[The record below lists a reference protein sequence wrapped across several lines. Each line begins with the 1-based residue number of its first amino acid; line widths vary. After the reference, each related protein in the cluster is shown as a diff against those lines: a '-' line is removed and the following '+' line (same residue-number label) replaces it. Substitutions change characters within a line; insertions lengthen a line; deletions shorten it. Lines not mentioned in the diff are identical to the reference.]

1 MGLGLCNFIVS
12 IPVILSYTFFE
23 GFLNMSASDSGKQQR
38 HKKRMQAR
46 KEIVDAGVAKALE
59 ERGITILYT
68 GDGKGKTTAAVGTVT
83 RALGYGYKVVVG
95 QFIKGVW
102 ECGEKNL
109 LSQLDPERYPLRWYE
124 MGTDFTW
131 ETQDFEADKAAALSL
146 WEKLKAALADESVY
160 LVVMDE
166 LTYALNYKW
175 LGKDEVLAAIQNRP
189 REQSVIITGRGA
201 KQYLVDVADTVT
213 EMRSHKHAFDDGV
226 SARKG
231 VEW

>member
-1 MGLGLCNFIVS
+1 MTNPENS
-12 IPVILSYTFFE
+12 
-23 GFLNMSASDSGKQQR
+23 KQQR

-46 KEIVDAGVAKALE
+46 KEIVDSGVAKALE
-59 ERGITILYT
+59 ERGIVIVYT

-109 LSQLDPERYPLRWYE
+109 LGQLPSDQYPLQWHE

-131 ETQDFEADKAAALSL
+131 ETQDFAADKAAAEAL

-175 LGKDEVLAAIQNRP
+175 LDKMEVVQAIENRP
-189 REQSVIITGRGA
+189 SEQSVIITGRGA
-201 KQYLVDVADTVT
+201 KQYLMDIADTVT
-213 EMRSHKHAFDDGV
+213 EMKSHKHAFENGV

>member
-1 MGLGLCNFIVS
+1 
-12 IPVILSYTFFE
+12 
-23 GFLNMSASDSGKQQR
+23 MSESENKKQQR
-38 HKKRMQAR
+38 HKERMQAR
-46 KEIVDAGVAKALE
+46 KEIVDAGVAKALQ
-59 ERGITILYT
+59 ERGIVIVYT

-83 RALGYGYKVVVG
+83 RALGYDYKVVVG

-109 LSQLDPERYPLRWYE
+109 LSQLDPEKYPLQWHE

-131 ETQDFEADKAAALSL
+131 ETQDFEADKAAALAL

-175 LGKDEVLAAIQNRP
+175 LDKAEVLDAIASRP
-189 REQSVIITGRGA
+189 AEQSVIITGRGA
-201 KQYLVDVADTVT
+201 KQYLVDIADTVT
-213 EMRSHKHAFDDGV
+213 EMKSQKHAFENGV

>member
-1 MGLGLCNFIVS
+1 M
-12 IPVILSYTFFE
+12 TE
-23 GFLNMSASDSGKQQR
+23 SDNNKQQR

-46 KEIVDAGVAKALE
+46 KEIVDAGVSRALE
-59 ERGITILYT
+59 ERGIVIVYT

-83 RALGYGYKVVVG
+83 RALGYGYTVVVG

-109 LSQLDPERYPLRWYE
+109 LTQLDPDKYPLQWFE

-131 ETQDFEADKAAALSL
+131 ETQDFEADKAAALAL
-146 WEKLKAALADESVY
+146 WVKLKSALADKSVY

-175 LGKDEVLAAIQNRP
+175 LDKAEVLEAIENRP
-189 REQSVIITGRGA
+189 PEQSVIITGRGA

-213 EMRSHKHAFDDGV
+213 EMKSHKHAFENGI

>member
-1 MGLGLCNFIVS
+1 
-12 IPVILSYTFFE
+12 
-23 GFLNMSASDSGKQQR
+23 MSESENNKQQR
-38 HKKRMQAR
+38 HKERMQAR

-59 ERGITILYT
+59 ERGIVIVYT

-109 LSQLDPERYPLRWYE
+109 LSQLDPRKYPLQWYE

-131 ETQDFEADKAAALSL
+131 ETQDFAADKAAALAL
-146 WEKLKAALADESVY
+146 WEKLKSALADNSVY

-175 LGKDEVLAAIQNRP
+175 LDKSEVLEAIANRP
-189 REQSVIITGRGA
+189 PEQSVIITGRGA
-201 KQYLVDVADTVT
+201 KQYLVDLADTVT
-213 EMRSHKHAFDDGV
+213 EMKSQKHAFEHGV

>member
-1 MGLGLCNFIVS
+1 MTESENN
-12 IPVILSYTFFE
+12 E
-23 GFLNMSASDSGKQQR
+23 QQR
-38 HKKRMQAR
+38 HKERMQAR

-59 ERGITILYT
+59 ERGIVIVYT

-109 LSQLDPERYPLRWYE
+109 LSSLDPAQYPLQWYE

-131 ETQDFEADKAAALSL
+131 ETQDFAADKAAALAL
-146 WEKLKAALADESVY
+146 WEKLKSALADDSVY

-175 LGKDEVLAAIQNRP
+175 LDKSEVLEAIANRP
-189 REQSVIITGRGA
+189 PEQSVIITGRGA
-201 KQYLVDVADTVT
+201 KQYLVDIADTVT
-213 EMRSHKHAFDDGV
+213 EMKSQKHAFENGV

>member
-1 MGLGLCNFIVS
+1 
-12 IPVILSYTFFE
+12 
-23 GFLNMSASDSGKQQR
+23 MSESENSKQQR

-46 KEIVDAGVAKALE
+46 KEIVDSGVAKALE
-59 ERGITILYT
+59 ERGIVIVYT

-109 LSQLDPERYPLRWYE
+109 LNGLPQDQFPLEWHE

-131 ETQDFEADKAAALSL
+131 ETQDFEADKAAALAL
-146 WEKLKAALADESVY
+146 WQKLKAALADDNVY

-175 LGKDEVLAAIQNRP
+175 LDKAEVMDVIRKRP
-189 REQSVIITGRGA
+189 SEQSVIITGRGA
-201 KQYLVDVADTVT
+201 KQYLLDAADTVT
-213 EMRSHKHAFDDGV
+213 EMKSHKHAFDKGV

-231 VEW
+231 IEW

>member
-1 MGLGLCNFIVS
+1 MTN
-12 IPVILSYTFFE
+12 PET
-23 GFLNMSASDSGKQQR
+23 DKQQR

-46 KEIVDAGVAKALE
+46 KEIVDSGVAKALE
-59 ERGITILYT
+59 ERGIVIVYT

-109 LSQLDPERYPLRWYE
+109 LSQLPADKYPLQWHE

-131 ETQDFEADKAAALSL
+131 ETQDFEADKAAALAL
-146 WEKLKAALADESVY
+146 WGKLKAALADDSVY

-175 LGKDEVLAAIQNRP
+175 LDKAEVVDAIKNRP
-189 REQSVIITGRGA
+189 FEQSVIITGRGA
-201 KQYLVDVADTVT
+201 KQYLLDAADTVT
-213 EMRSHKHAFDDGV
+213 EMKSVKHAFENGV

>member
-1 MGLGLCNFIVS
+1 
-12 IPVILSYTFFE
+12 
-23 GFLNMSASDSGKQQR
+23 MSEPENNKQNR

-59 ERGITILYT
+59 ERGIVIVYT
-68 GDGKGKTTAAVGTVT
+68 GDGKGKTTAAMGTVT
-83 RALGYGYKVVVG
+83 RALGYGYNVVVG

-109 LSQLDPERYPLRWYE
+109 LSQLPPEQYPLQWFE

-131 ETQDFEADKAAALSL
+131 ETQDFEADKAAAQAV
-146 WEKLKAALADESVY
+146 WEKLKAALADDSVY

-175 LGKDEVLAAIQNRP
+175 LDKAEVIEAIHNRP

-201 KQYLVDVADTVT
+201 KPYLLDIADTVT
-213 EMRSHKHAFDDGV
+213 EMKSHKHAFEHGI

>member
-1 MGLGLCNFIVS
+1 MTEPDHS
-12 IPVILSYTFFE
+12 
-23 GFLNMSASDSGKQQR
+23 KQQR

-46 KEIVDAGVAKALE
+46 KEIVDAGVARALE
-59 ERGITILYT
+59 ERGIFIVYT
-68 GDGKGKTTAAVGTVT
+68 GDGKGKTTAAMGTVT
-83 RALGYGYKVVVG
+83 RALGYGYSVVVG
-95 QFIKGVW
+95 QFIKGMW

-109 LSQLDPERYPLRWYE
+109 LSQLSPEQYPLQWFE

-131 ETQDFEADKAAALSL
+131 ETQDFEADKAAAQAV
-146 WEKLKAALADESVY
+146 WEKLKNALADESVY

-175 LGKDEVLAAIQNRP
+175 LDKDEVLSAIENRP
-189 REQSVIITGRGA
+189 KEQSVIVTGRGA
-201 KQYLVDVADTVT
+201 RHYLLDIADTVT
-213 EMRSHKHAFDDGV
+213 EMKSLKHAFEAGV

>member
-1 MGLGLCNFIVS
+1 MTN
-12 IPVILSYTFFE
+12 PET
-23 GFLNMSASDSGKQQR
+23 DKQQR

-46 KEIVDAGVAKALE
+46 KEIVDSGIANALE
-59 ERGITILYT
+59 ERGITIVYT

-109 LSQLDPERYPLRWYE
+109 LSQLPADQYPLQWFE

-131 ETQDFEADKAAALSL
+131 ETQDFEADKAAALAL
-146 WEKLKAALADESVY
+146 WEKLKTALADDSVY

-175 LGKDEVLAAIQNRP
+175 LDKNEVLQAIEQRP

-201 KQYLVDVADTVT
+201 KQYLLDIADTVT
-213 EMRSHKHAFDDGV
+213 EMKSHKHAFEDGV

>member
-1 MGLGLCNFIVS
+1 
-12 IPVILSYTFFE
+12 
-23 GFLNMSASDSGKQQR
+23 MSESENSKQQR

-46 KEIVDAGVAKALE
+46 KDIVDAGVARALQ
-59 ERGITILYT
+59 ERGIVIVYT

-109 LSQLDPERYPLRWYE
+109 LSALPQDRYPLQWHE

-131 ETQDFEADKAAALSL
+131 ETQDFEADKAAALAL
-146 WEKLKAALADESVY
+146 WQKLKAALADDSVY

-175 LGKDEVLAAIQNRP
+175 LDKAEVLEAIGNRP
-189 REQSVIITGRGA
+189 EGQSAIITGRGA
-201 KQYLVDVADTVT
+201 KQYLLDIADTVT
-213 EMRSHKHAFDDGV
+213 EMKSQKHAFENGV

-231 VEW
+231 IEW

>member
-1 MGLGLCNFIVS
+1 
-12 IPVILSYTFFE
+12 
-23 GFLNMSASDSGKQQR
+23 MSESENNKQQR

-46 KEIVDAGVAKALE
+46 KEIVDSGIASALD
-59 ERGITILYT
+59 ERGIVIVYT

-109 LSQLDPERYPLRWYE
+109 LSQLDPERYPLQWHE

-131 ETQDFEADKAAALSL
+131 ETQDFEADKAAAVAL
-146 WEKLKAALADESVY
+146 WEKLRAALADESIY

-175 LGKDEVLAAIQNRP
+175 LDKTEVVTAIQSRP

-201 KQYLVDVADTVT
+201 KQYLMDIADTVT
-213 EMRSHKHAFDDGV
+213 EMKSHKHAFENGI

>member
-1 MGLGLCNFIVS
+1 M
-12 IPVILSYTFFE
+12 
-23 GFLNMSASDSGKQQR
+23 SDSDTGKKAER
-38 HKKRMQAR
+38 HKKRMQQR

-59 ERGITILYT
+59 ERGIVILYT

-95 QFIKGVW
+95 QFIKGAW

-109 LSQLDPERYPLRWYE
+109 LTGLPAERCPLQWHE

-131 ETQDFEADKAAALSL
+131 ETQDFEADKAAALAL
-146 WEKLKAALADESVY
+146 WEKLRNALEDASVY
-160 LVVMDE
+160 LVVLDE

-175 LGKDEVLAAIQNRP
+175 LDRDAVTEAIANRP

-201 KQYLVDVADTVT
+201 KQYLKDVADTVT
-213 EMRSHKHAFDDGV
+213 EMRAEKHAFEAGV

-231 VEW
+231 IEW

>member
-1 MGLGLCNFIVS
+1 
-12 IPVILSYTFFE
+12 
-23 GFLNMSASDSGKQQR
+23 MSNSENDKQQR
-38 HKKRMQAR
+38 HKKRMQVR

-59 ERGITILYT
+59 ERGIFIVYT
-68 GDGKGKTTAAVGTVT
+68 GDGKGKTTAAMGTVT

-109 LSQLDPERYPLRWYE
+109 LSQLPPEQYPLQWFE

-131 ETQDFEADKAAALSL
+131 ETQDFEADKAAALAV

-175 LGKDEVLAAIQNRP
+175 LDKGEVLSAIENRP
-189 REQSVIITGRGA
+189 KEQSVIVTGRGA
-201 KQYLVDVADTVT
+201 KQYLMDIADTVT
-213 EMRSHKHAFDDGV
+213 EMRSQKHAFESGV

>member
-1 MGLGLCNFIVS
+1 
-12 IPVILSYTFFE
+12 
-23 GFLNMSASDSGKQQR
+23 MSESENKKQQR
-38 HKKRMQAR
+38 HKERMQAR

-59 ERGITILYT
+59 ERGIVIVYT

-109 LSQLDPERYPLRWYE
+109 LSQLDPEKYPLQWHE

-131 ETQDFEADKAAALSL
+131 ETQDFEADKAAALAL
-146 WEKLKAALADESVY
+146 WKKLKAALADESVY

-175 LGKDEVLAAIQNRP
+175 LDKAEVLGAIASRP
-189 REQSVIITGRGA
+189 AEQSVIMTGRGA
-201 KQYLVDVADTVT
+201 KQYLIDIADTVT
-213 EMRSHKHAFDDGV
+213 EMESLKHAFESGL

-231 VEW
+231 IEW